1 MVLNSTDLSQII
13 TDEVLPEATK
23 EWARLRFIQKNIDGG
38 LARTWMPEHADLE
51 YKDLFRK
58 AASPWLQFARDCIAQ
73 GLIADGYSD
82 DRVWERAWQANG
94 MDGRQGALN
103 REVVGLGYSFLMS
116 LPAAD
121 EADSV
126 VMRPLSAHQTFQ
138 VKAEPWDED
147 PKWVL
152 HRVNDKLWYFFD
164 DEARYIIKGTPK
176 KIEKL
181 EVIPH
186 GLGFTPVSMIAN
198 AFAMEG
204 LPKSPLQPAFP
215 VYKRIVDA
223 TFTLQMVQRYGAFP
237 QMWQSG
243 GQIGR
248 DADGNALVRPSI
260 DTMIHGSGEGEV
272 RFGNFTAADIGQV
285 AAAVD
290 THIKH
295 FSAVLQVPPHYMLGA
310 IVNMSAE
317 GIAAAES
324 GYFRNLD
331 DLKVVMGEGYEGG
344 MRNSAAIL
352 GLDDAAQ
359 DSSSQMH
366 WQDTST
372 RSLAQ
377 ISDSMVKLRTLNAPL
392 EMLFAMIPGWS
403 KDDALEAAEFARRH
417 GEASVP
423 AAIQAKA
430 GDTIRAIGA
439 ITQNPPA

>member
-1 MVLNSTDLSQII
+1 MVLNQTDVSQLI
-13 TDEVLPEATK
+13 TDQVMPDATK
-23 EWARLRFIQKNIDGG
+23 EWARLRYIQKNIDGG

-73 GLIADGYSD
+73 GLIVDGYSD
-82 DRVWERAWQANG
+82 DRVWEQAWQANG

-103 REVVGLGYSFLMS
+103 REVVGLGYSFLMT
-116 LPAAD
+116 LPASD
-121 EADSV
+121 GGV

-138 VKAEPWDED
+138 VKDEPWDEA
-147 PKWVL
+147 PKYIL
-152 HRVNDKLWYFFD
+152 HRVSDKLWYFFD
-164 DEARYIIKGTPK
+164 GEARYIIRGTPK
-176 KIEKL
+176 KIEKF
-181 EVIPH
+181 EVAPH
-186 GLGFTPVSMIAN
+186 DLGFTPISMVAN
-198 AFAMEG
+198 EFALEG
-204 LPKSPLQPAFP
+204 LPKSPLKPAFP

-243 GQIGR
+243 GTIGR
-248 DADGNALVRPSI
+248 DANGNALVRPSI

-272 RFGNFTAADIGQV
+272 RFGNFTAADINQV
-285 AAAVD
+285 AGAVD

-331 DLKVVMGEGYEGG
+331 DLKVVMGEGYELG
-344 MRNSAAIL
+344 MRNAAAIL
-352 GLDDAAQ
+352 ELDDAAQ
-359 DSSSQMH
+359 DSSSQIH

-403 KDDALEAAEFARRH
+403 KDDAMEAAEFARRN
-417 GEASVP
+417 GESAVVG
-423 AAIQAKA
+423 AIQAKT
-430 GDTIRAIGA
+430 GDTMRAIGA
-439 ITQNPPA
+439 QLQTPPE

>member
-1 MVLNSTDLSQII
+1 MVLNQTELSQLIADDI
-13 TDEVLPEATK
+13 LPAATK
-23 EWARLRFIQKNIDGG
+23 EWARLRFVQKNIDGA

-82 DRVWERAWQANG
+82 GRVWSDAWQANG

-116 LPAAD
+116 LPAD
-121 EADSV
+121 GDGV
-126 VMRPLSAHQTFQ
+126 VMRPLSSHQTFQ
-138 VKAEPWDED
+138 TKAEPWDED
-147 PKWVL
+147 PEYVL

-164 DEARYIIKGTPK
+164 AEARYIIKGTPK

-186 GLGFTPVSMIAN
+186 DLGFTPVSMIASE
-198 AFAMEG
+198 FAMEG
-204 LPKSPLQPAFP
+204 VPRSPMQPAFP

-243 GQIGR
+243 GTIGR
-248 DADGNALVRPSI
+248 DTNGNALVRPSI

-285 AAAVD
+285 ASAVD

-331 DLKVVMGEGYEGG
+331 DLKVVMGEGYEQA

-352 GLDDAAQ
+352 GMEAAAQ
-359 DSSSQMH
+359 DSSSQLH
-366 WQDTST
+366 WQDTSS

-377 ISDSMVKLRTLNAPL
+377 ISDSMVKLKTLNAPL

-403 KDDALEAAEFARRH
+403 KDDAIEAADYARKN
-417 GEASVP
+417 GDQVIPE
-423 AAIQAKA
+423 AIQAKS
-430 GDTIRAIGA
+430 GDSVRAIA
-439 ITQNPPA
+439 ALPQTPPV